1 MTYVFNIPTPHDIP
15 NQSLCFFPDPLP
27 DNTIYNATHVNCVC
41 VRVHVHLYGITAVFV
56 SVVGTVA
63 VVVCVWLVF
72 V

>member
-63 VVVCVWLVF
+63 VVVCVCG
-72 V
+72 